1 MKRRDFLT
9 RSLAL
14 AGISCLP
21 SFVSRRAGAQTAPTG
36 QLVFVFLRGGADP
49 LGLAA
54 PTGAAL
60 TRLNDLRPNLAVA
73 GAVPFGTL
81 ALHPRLATPLLSDA
95 ELAAHLNVVIHAGSL
110 NETRSHFEQMAR
122 IEGGD
127 MTGFPVDGILGRA
140 AKLINRSTFAIGN
153 AVPASLRGT
162 NPLVLTDP
170 AKLQAGYSAYNMKP
184 GTAFTRSHRL
194 GMYKVAAG
202 EAGDTKIDALARL
215 AQSQFDLIDD
225 VPVTLAQLVGQHGY
239 LNTPFGQRLS
249 VAAHML
255 ASVANPAFVTVD
267 AEHDWDTHANQRT
280 NDLTFGAFG
289 TKVDDIG
296 RNLLAFKNDLVAR
309 GKWATTAVVVITEFG
324 RTILE
329 NANKG
334 SDHGRGG
341 LILLMGGRIRPFT
354 NTAYTGLRNWTI
366 PTTADASTAL
376 DVVHDYRIVLSEILQ
391 KNCGLTAAQAT
402 SIFLSQIN
410 VASSLSTVL

>member
-1 MKRRDFLT
+1 
-9 RSLAL
+9 
-14 AGISCLP
+14 
-21 SFVSRRAGAQTAPTG
+21 
-36 QLVFVFLRGGADP
+36 
-49 LGLAA
+49 
-54 PTGAAL
+54 
-60 TRLNDLRPNLAVA
+60 
-73 GAVPFGTL
+73 
-81 ALHPRLATPLLSDA
+81 
-95 ELAAHLNVVIHAGSL
+95 
-110 NETRSHFEQMAR
+110 
-122 IEGGD
+122 
-127 MTGFPVDGILGRA
+127 
-140 AKLINRSTFAIGN
+140 
-153 AVPASLRGT
+153 
-162 NPLVLTDP
+162 
-170 AKLQAGYSAYNMKP
+170 
-184 GTAFTRSHRL
+184 
-194 GMYKVAAG
+194 
-202 EAGDTKIDALARL
+202 
-215 AQSQFDLIDD
+215 
-225 VPVTLAQLVGQHGY
+225 
-239 LNTPFGQRLS
+239 
-249 VAAHML
+249 ML

-280 NDLTFGAFG
+280 NELTFGAFG

-354 NTAYTGLRNWTI
+354 NAAYTGLRNWTI
-366 PTTADASTAL
+366 PTTADASSAL